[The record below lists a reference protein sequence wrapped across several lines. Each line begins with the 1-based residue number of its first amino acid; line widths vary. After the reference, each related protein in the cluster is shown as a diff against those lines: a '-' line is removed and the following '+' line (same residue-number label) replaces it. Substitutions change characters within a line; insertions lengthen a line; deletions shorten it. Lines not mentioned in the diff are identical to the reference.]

1 MTKWQSETEALLV
14 EEIQRGAT
22 VIQTV
27 GEASQEVPLEI
38 TILTVVGI
46 QDSQGR
52 TALAKEDVAALAKT
66 LHTVG
71 DMAALAK
78 MVHTVEDMIAL
89 AKMVYTV
96 EEIPTMIKHDNAM
109 DTATECQALAK

>member
-1 MTKWQSETEALLV
+1 MTEWQSETEALLV

-66 LHTVG
+66 LHTV
-71 DMAALAK
+71 
-78 MVHTVEDMIAL
+78 EDMVAL

-96 EEIPTMIKHDNAM
+96 EEIPTMTKHDNAM
-109 DTATECQALAK
+109 ATATECQALAK